1 MLSFME
7 RAGPV
12 VTTLASPISTPTQD
26 SMTLTSG
33 AGFPAGDFAV
43 QIQGEVIYVGFRVG
57 TACSNL
63 GRGENDT
70 TRSTHG
76 AGSVVTLV
84 AKLSNRRRIYF
95 GPMGY

>member
-1 MLSFME
+1 MPTEFDGAAAIALLPTLPGVYRF
-7 RAGPV
+7 RNAG
-12 VTTLASPISTPTQD
+12 
-26 SMTLTSG
+26 
-33 AGFPAGDFAV
+33 
-43 QIQGEVIYVGFRVG
+43 GEVIYVGFRVG

-70 TRSTHG
+70 TPSIHG